1 MAQSKDER
9 QRKSE
14 HSYWIYHPRRNLQ
27 KWPNINVDKERVD
40 IEKPKFD
47 ATGMW
52 NPNGR
57 ELAPALLIALKQLS
71 PM

>member
-1 MAQSKDER
+1 MSEKVQAQLLDMSSS
-9 QRKSE
+9 SE
-14 HSYWIYHPRRNLQ
+14 FAELAEGV
-27 KWPNINVDKERVD
+27 WPNINVDKESVD
-40 IEKPKFD
+40 IEKPKLD